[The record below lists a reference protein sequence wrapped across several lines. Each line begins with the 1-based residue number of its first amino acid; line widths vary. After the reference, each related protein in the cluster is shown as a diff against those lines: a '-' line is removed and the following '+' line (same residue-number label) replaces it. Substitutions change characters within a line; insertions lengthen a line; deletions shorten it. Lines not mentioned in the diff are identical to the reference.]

1 MVILAT
7 SERRSLV
14 VDEPVNFRKGTIV
27 RLVKG
32 QDGDPMDG
40 TAKTSFRAT
49 SWWASAEGTVIF

>member
-32 QDGDPMDG
+32 QAGDPMDG
-40 TAKTSFRAT
+40 TAESLVERQAGGTEPRAP
-49 SWWASAEGTVIF
+49 